1 MTNNQ
6 EKITKVNL
14 QQKFAK
20 IHEHWQPRIAGELNG
35 QLVKLAKLQG
45 EFVAHTHDEED
56 ELFFVISGTLF
67 IELQDQT
74 LEINPGEFVVIPKGV
89 EHKPYANEEVELLL
103 FEPASTLNTGDKVN
117 DMTVTELDRI

>member
-14 QQKFAK
+14 QQKFAQ

-103 FEPASTLNTGDKVN
+103 FEPATTLNTGDKVN